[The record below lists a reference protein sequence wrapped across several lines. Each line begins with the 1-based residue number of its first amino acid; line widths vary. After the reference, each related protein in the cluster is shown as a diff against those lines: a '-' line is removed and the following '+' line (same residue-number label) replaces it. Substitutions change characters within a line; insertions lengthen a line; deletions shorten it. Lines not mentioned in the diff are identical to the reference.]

1 MADTQSQTS
10 SQDAEKK
17 LKEKMQELQT
27 KELEKRAQYKAA
39 QLGIP
44 YINLADF
51 PIAPEALTTI
61 SKDICEKEKI
71 ICFYKSEKDAR
82 VGVVDPDNSNLDSVI
97 KKIEDEYFIKT
108 HRYIIS
114 QPSLDH
120 ALKVYAAVPEYKKTI
135 RGGISITEDD
145 IKKYEKSFKNIK
157 EFEKKV
163 RITPITEVLSL
174 LVSGAIES
182 DSSDIHIESEE
193 AQVVVRYRID
203 GVLHDI
209 AVLDKEVQRKI
220 ISRIKILSG
229 LKINITNRP
238 QDGRFTIYLT
248 KEKIDVRVST
258 LPTAFGESVVLRL
271 LRSSKLGIKFEDIGL
286 IGDAYNR
293 LLEELKKPN
302 GMVMTTG
309 PTGSGKTTTMYSAL
323 IKLNDAETKI
333 ITIED
338 PVEYRIEGINQ
349 SQVDRSKGYTFANGL
364 KSILRQDPDIV
375 LVGEIRDMETA
386 EIAINAALTGHLVLS
401 TIHTNSASG
410 AIPRF
415 LAMGSKEFLLMP
427 ALNAVIGQRLVR
439 KICPKCVVEDDLDEA
454 TMEKVK
460 ENINKIPESVI
471 KQYESVDVKN
481 LKFKKGNGC
490 DYCHGFGYKGR
501 IGIFEIMVMTPEI
514 EKLVLSKKFSEYDL
528 QDAAIKAGMITM
540 AQDGLLKALKGITTV
555 SEVFRVAR

>member
-1 MADTQSQTS
+1 MPDENQSTS
-10 SQDAEKK
+10 NQDAEIK
-17 LKEKMQELQT
+17 LKEKMEELQT
-27 KELEKRAQYKAA
+27 KELEKKAQFKAA

-44 YINLADF
+44 FINLADF
-51 PIAPEALTTI
+51 PITPEALTTI
-61 SKDICEKEKI
+61 PKDVCEKEKI
-71 ICFYKSEKDAR
+71 VCFFKSERDGR
-82 VGVVDPDNSNLDSVI
+82 VGVVDPDNPNIESVI
-97 KKIEDEYFIKT
+97 NKIEEEYFVKI
-108 HRYIIS
+108 HSYIIS
-114 QPSLDH
+114 QHSLNH

-135 RGGISITEDD
+135 RGGIYITEDD
-145 IKKYEKSFKNIK
+145 IKKYSQSFKNIK

-163 RITPITEVLSL
+163 RITPVTEVIAL
-174 LVSGAIES
+174 LISGAIES

-193 AQVVVRYRID
+193 TQVVIRYRID

-209 AVLDKEVQRKI
+209 AILDKEVQKKI
-220 ISRIKILSG
+220 ISRIKILAG

-258 LPTAFGESVVLRL
+258 LPTAFGESIVLRL
-271 LRSSKLGIKFEDIGL
+271 LRSTKIGIKFEDIGL
-286 IGDAYNR
+286 MGDAYQR

-302 GMVMTTG
+302 GMVVTTG

-338 PVEYRIEGINQ
+338 PIEYRIEGINQ
-349 SQVDRSKGYTFANGL
+349 SQVDRSKRYTFANGL

-375 LVGEIRDMETA
+375 LVGEIRDLETA
-386 EIAINAALTGHLVLS
+386 DIAINAALTGHLVLS

-415 LAMGSKEFLLMP
+415 LAMGAKEFLLMP

-439 KICPKCVVEDDLDEA
+439 KVCPKCIVEDSLDEV
-454 TMEKVK
+454 TMKKVK
-460 ENINKIPESVI
+460 ENLEKIPESVI
-471 KQYESVDVKN
+471 KQYENVDVKN
-481 LKFKKGNGC
+481 LRFKRGNGC

-501 IGIFEIMVMTPEI
+501 IGIFEIMIMTPEI

-528 QDAAIKAGMITM
+528 QDAALKAGMITM
-540 AQDGLLKALKGITTV
+540 AQDGLLKALMGKTTV